1 MSYYN
6 LATNQVLLR
15 SYEELALLHKR
26 KNAPTESKEELA
38 KTFGMSVD
46 TFFRDSRRIDNYVYN
61 FPLLSLNAAI
71 IEGILR
77 FILSQNLRAVINKHV
92 EENSKKGQ
100 DTKSPYENILDNF
113 LIRVE
118 NDGGIENV
126 FKYYFSYLKFHFDTE
141 IDKALFKKIKRLF
154 RLRNILAHG
163 TTLVETNP
171 DFIDENN
178 LAFFKQQEMLKDAK
192 KLLDELYGENDL
204 LKNISHY
211 EIPEYFMGVTQE
223 FLQEFKNKFGSK
235 HNLSD
240 DDSLFLD
247 KIIGY
252 SWGYRLV

>member
-100 DTKSPYENILDNF
+100 DTKSPYENIL
-113 LIRVE
+113 
-118 NDGGIENV
+118 
-126 FKYYFSYLKFHFDTE
+126 
-141 IDKALFKKIKRLF
+141 
-154 RLRNILAHG
+154 AHG

-211 EIPEYFMGVTQE
+211 EVPEYFMGVTQE

>member
-1 MSYYN
+1 M
-6 LATNQVLLR
+6 
-15 SYEELALLHKR
+15 HFK
-26 KNAPTESKEELA
+26 
-38 KTFGMSVD
+38 
-46 TFFRDSRRIDNYVYN
+46 
-61 FPLLSLNAAI
+61 SLC
-71 IEGILR
+71 
-77 FILSQNLRAVINKHV
+77 NKA

-141 IDKALFKKIKRLF
+141 IDKALFKKIKILF

-211 EIPEYFMGVTQE
+211 EVPEYFMGVTQE

-247 KIIGY
+247 KIIVY

>member
-26 KNAPTESKEELA
+26 KNAPTESREELA
-38 KTFGMSVD
+38 KTFGMSGD
-46 TFFRDSRRIDNYVYN
+46 LFFRDSKRIDNYVYN

-77 FILSQNLRAVINKHV
+77 YILSQNLRSEINKHV
-92 EENSKKGQ
+92 EENSRKGQ
-100 DTKSPYENILDNF
+100 TSKSPYENILDNF

-126 FKYYFSYLKFHFDTE
+126 FKYYFSYLKFHFDSE
-141 IDKALFKKIKRLF
+141 IDKEVFKQIKILF

-163 TTLVETNP
+163 TTLVETAP
-171 DFIDENN
+171 DLIDANN

-211 EIPEYFMGVTQE
+211 EVPEYFMNITKQ
-223 FLQEFKNKFGSK
+223 FLSEFKNKFSA
-235 HNLSD
+235 NYSLSPED
-240 DDSLFLD
+240 ILSLD
-247 KIIGY
+247 KIINY